1 VLIQLAR
8 WGKLLGV
15 ASSQVEDIESS
26 AAWSQALR
34 AAIGTRQMLLVIDDA
49 WTVEDAQA
57 LRIGGPA
64 CTHLLTTRQS
74 QVALGID
81 QQEAILVP
89 PLEEADGLAL
99 LARFIPEV
107 VERDPQGAR
116 ALVRATEGLPL
127 ALTLIGKYLA
137 SHSQTFTQQPEPLQ
151 AVLRLLHNTEQHL
164 GESTLTGPGQHSLG
178 LPQTMPLYLHATIA
192 ICDQQLESQA
202 HTALCALAF
211 FPSKPQ
217 SFSEEAALAASQ
229 QPEETLDMLR
239 DVGLLETCGPGR
251 YTLHQAVANY
261 ARAQSEGPIAQQQL
275 VSSLVRESQPE
286 QNTRSTRHPLF
297 IPSVWDDSLDH
308 IKRVSTFGP
317 SSRFSRHPLLIRAT
331 ILLAILL
338 IAGVLPAFTGLSS
351 LLKKQ
356 VSPSPSNTHVK
367 DTYGPPLYTLRFLNT
382 DPSLEVSVQNLQ
394 NVFNAVYAQLVNRF
408 ALDPASVAN
417 NTVTIAFSSDLD
429 APARTSGTTI
439 TINAHWIEQHST
451 EMGLLTH
458 QLTLIIEHY
467 PSRAPAWFSDG
478 MADYARSV
486 YGPADDNW
494 SLPNSVRPQDSY
506 TQGGAVAARFLL
518 WLEQHTKLDSV
529 DQLNYA
535 LQTRQSFSAA
545 FYRLTHHTVDDLWNQ
560 YKKQPDITLTPQ
572 QLYKAATSRKP
583 LYQSSFRLKWSDPQ
597 CFAYAQDLYLS
608 NLTMQADIT
617 MVSGSSDAGAGFF
630 FRSSTSNIHWYG
642 LYLFANGDYRL
653 DYEDTPGTL
662 HFSSAIKEGLN
673 QTNRLTIIVQK
684 HTIYLYV
691 NSQFIMQADD
701 NRLSYGLVGVIRTKY
716 SSPPDI
722 RFDKVQVF

>member
-1 VLIQLAR
+1 
-8 WGKLLGV
+8 
-15 ASSQVEDIESS
+15 
-26 AAWSQALR
+26 
-34 AAIGTRQMLLVIDDA
+34 
-49 WTVEDAQA
+49 
-57 LRIGGPA
+57 
-64 CTHLLTTRQS
+64 
-74 QVALGID
+74 
-81 QQEAILVP
+81 
-89 PLEEADGLAL
+89 LEEADGLAL

-297 IPSVWDDSLDH
+297 IPSVWDDGLDH